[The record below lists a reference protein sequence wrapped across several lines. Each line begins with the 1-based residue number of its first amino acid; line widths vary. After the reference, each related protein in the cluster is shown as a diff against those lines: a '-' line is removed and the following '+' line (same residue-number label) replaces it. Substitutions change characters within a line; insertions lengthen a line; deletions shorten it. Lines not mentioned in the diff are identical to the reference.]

1 MNAGVGH
8 KGSKPHQGVKAT
20 CKSGKLNLQIVAS
33 VPVSTVGDPLFES
46 WLKVLTKSNIKP

>member
-20 CKSGKLNLQIVAS
+20 CKRGKRNVQITAPM
-33 VPVSTVGDPLFES
+33 PVSASRDPLFES